1 MIIESGV
8 YRDGRRREAPISLAA
23 TAQALQQDPDVFA
36 WVDLYEPDPNE
47 MASVRHLFGFHELAI
62 EDAGAPH
69 QRPKIER
76 YDDSLFV
83 VLRTLWY
90 VDDANAVETGQVN
103 VFVGDRTVVT
113 VWHGARDQ
121 LFAARDLA
129 HSMPSVLVHGPT
141 AVLWAVCDTVVDR
154 YQAVTR
160 SVMNDVDEIEAAV
173 FATRCTSEAERIY
186 LLKREV
192 LEMRRAIVPL
202 RDPLGEFSRGG
213 AHLSSSAAPFF
224 RDVTLCRPGVRAD
237 RQCRGTARLG
247 AGRSHGTRGRAAE
260 RRSSPDLRLGGDR
273 GGADPGGRHLWDE
286 LRPDAGAPLGVR
298 LSDRRSLVDR
308 LLRCPVQGLS
318 PGRLALT

>member
-8 YRDGRRREAPISLAA
+8 YRDGRRREVPISLAA
-23 TAQALQQDPDVFA
+23 TAQALQRDPDVFA

-47 MASVRHLFGFHELAI
+47 MASVRRLFGFHLLAI
-62 EDAGAPH
+62 EDAGIPH
-69 QRPKIER
+69 QRPKVER

-90 VDDANAVETGQVN
+90 VDDENAVETGQVS

-129 HSMPSVLVHGPT
+129 RSMPSVLVHGPT

-186 LLKREV
+186 MLKREV
-192 LEMRRAIVPL
+192 LEMRRAIAPL
-202 RDPLGEFSRGG
+202 RDPLGEFSHGG

-224 RDVTLCRPGVRAD
+224 RDVANYVARACEQID
-237 RQCRGTARLG
+237 SAEALLDSALAAHTARV
-247 AGRSHGTRGRAAE
+247 AVQQND
-260 RRSSPDLRLGGDR
+260 DLRRISAWVAIAAVPTLVAGIYGMNFDR
-273 GGADPGGRHLWDE
+273 MPE
-286 LRPDAGAPLGVR
+286 LHWEYSYPIVILSLIGSCVVLFRGFRRAGWL
-298 LSDRRSLVDR
+298 
-308 LLRCPVQGLS
+308 
-318 PGRLALT
+318 